1 MFDLSDVVFSKR
13 SYFNNISPSIVLRH
27 DSDLHY
33 RFDFW
38 IAFLD
43 IQYLFCSIS
52 FL

>member
-27 DSDLHY
+27 DSDLQY